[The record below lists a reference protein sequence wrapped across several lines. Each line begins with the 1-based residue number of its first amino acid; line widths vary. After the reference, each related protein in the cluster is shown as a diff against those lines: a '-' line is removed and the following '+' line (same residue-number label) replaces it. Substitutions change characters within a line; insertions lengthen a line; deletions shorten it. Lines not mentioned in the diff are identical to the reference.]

1 MRKTQGLPEVVMR
14 AADDVSTSSGTLY
27 SISFGMIARVK
38 VLDQAPISTGT
49 LSLSTSFSTEA
60 TASRGL
66 DLLSSRMSWIGR
78 PAGLP
83 PRAPA
88 LWAAG
93 DQEMCVQPPIS
104 GAKAGLRPWHAACV
118 VRLGARR
125 PPMSD
130 QHKPYDLLLRG
141 GRVIDPA
148 QGLDGILDVA
158 VRGGRI
164 AAVGKNLPGPAKET
178 IDVRGKLVLPGL
190 IDTHAHV
197 YRYVSGRFGL
207 DADTVGVHSGV
218 TTVVDQGGPSVLTFP
233 GFREYI
239 AKPASTRVLAFISAY
254 MVGGL
259 EGHYYPELYRPD
271 CIAVDDTVRAA
282 RDNADLVRGVKGH
295 AEIGG
300 FTRWGDEA
308 MRRAAEIG
316 RALDLPLY
324 IHFGQLWPLPD
335 DKHPYDADAI
345 LPRHAEDPAAG
356 RYPGPSLHPPSRRLR
371 RPARQGPSGGARGAG
386 ARAEDRRRPW
396 LAFLLQDGAAGARG
410 RRRARHAGRR
420 HARLQHHDPQAARH
434 AGDASRQGGDAP
446 LRRRAELLAR
456 LGHDQHA
463 GAGPLARAGRAD
475 GDQQLRRHAA
485 A

>member
-1 MRKTQGLPEVVMR
+1 M
-14 AADDVSTSSGTLY
+14 D
-27 SISFGMIARVK
+27 I
-38 VLDQAPISTGT
+38 
-49 LSLSTSFSTEA
+49 
-60 TASRGL
+60 
-66 DLLSSRMSWIGR
+66 
-78 PAGLP
+78 
-83 PRAPA
+83 
-88 LWAAG
+88 
-93 DQEMCVQPPIS
+93 VQS
-104 GAKAGLRPWHAACV
+104 
-118 VRLGARR
+118 
-125 PPMSD
+125 
-130 QHKPYDLLLRG
+130 QPYDLLLRG

-148 QGLDGILDVA
+148 QGLDGVLDVA
-158 VRGGRI
+158 VSGGRI

-178 IDVRGKLVLPGL
+178 VDVRGKLVLPGL

-233 GFREYI
+233 GFREYVV
-239 AKPASTRVLAFISAY
+239 KPASTRVLAFISAY

-345 LPRHAEDPAAG
+345 LPDMLNILRPGDILAHPFTRH
-356 RYPGPSLHPPSRRLR
+356 PGGFVDQP
-371 RPARQGPSGGARGAG
+371 RQGPSGGARGAG
-386 ARAEDRRRPW
+386 ARSEDRRRPR

-410 RRRARHAGRR
+410 RPRARHAGRR
-420 HARLQHHDPQAARH
+420 HARLQHDDPQAARH
-434 AGDASRQGGDAP
+434 ARDASRQGGDAP
-446 LRRRAELLAR
+446 LRRRAELLAG

-463 GAGPLARAGRAD
+463 GARPLARAGRAD
-475 GDQQLRRHAA
+475 GDQQLRRHAGHDGRDRHA
-485 A
+485 QARRRGRRVGAGRRERTLRAEGQ